1 MLTSFGW
8 PLHHEIEGQSPP
20 VNANQK
26 SKVKEKITMFNRRY
40 IFIGAMFH
48 CQFTLHKL
56 EVVHHL
62 HSGSVL
68 APGDFLFGGCI
79 RHQPL
84 GAKWTIQNCKI
95 YQAQFPITNLPLK
108 IYQFTIHF
116 PCISS
121 KFLVNWYTSPLWTP
135 TFQLQKWLHQ
145 GAIDTGYLEGKGGT
159 THGRNG
165 TTRCSALTLEA
176 DLSALRHLLLMVQKP
191 CSW

>member
-1 MLTSFGW
+1 
-8 PLHHEIEGQSPP
+8 
-20 VNANQK
+20 
-26 SKVKEKITMFNRRY
+26 
-40 IFIGAMFH
+40 MFH
-48 CQFTLHKL
+48 CHFSLHKL

-79 RHQPL
+79 DIRHQPL
-84 GAKWTIQNCKI
+84 GAKWTIQNCTVEQLNKKYKWFSALLPIGKAHNLISNSFPPPKKKNYGKFTKPSFQLPI
-95 YQAQFPITNLPLK
+95 YPLK
-108 IYQFTIHF
+108 STTLPFIFHAFLRIFWWIDTPPHF
-116 PCISS
+116 EPPLSS
-121 KFLVNWYTSPLWTP
+121 FKNGCN
-135 TFQLQKWLHQ
+135 Q

-176 DLSALRHLLLMVQKP
+176 DLSALKHLLLMVQKP